1 MIIPLLQIITIGTL
15 VGIKKMDDR
24 ANKKNKETINKF
36 AEAIKEDEENI
47 KITDQQID
55 DLRGTKSDLFD
66 VEQQID
72 NLEAIKKLYE
82 ENIIYNEISKKYY
95 ERKVK

>member
-82 ENIIYNEISKKYY
+82 ENIIYNEISKEYY

>member
-82 ENIIYNEISKKYY
+82 ENIMYNEISKKYY
-95 ERKVK
+95 ERNVK

>member
-95 ERKVK
+95 ERNVK

>member
-1 MIIPLLQIITIGTL
+1 
-15 VGIKKMDDR
+15 MDDR

-95 ERKVK
+95 ERNVK

>member
-24 ANKKNKETINKF
+24 ANKKNKGTINKF

-95 ERKVK
+95 ERNVK

>member
-82 ENIIYNEISKKYY
+82 ENIIYNEISKKHY

>member
-24 ANKKNKETINKF
+24 SNKKNKETINKF

>member
-82 ENIIYNEISKKYY
+82 ENIMK
-95 ERKVK
+95 